1 MTDKEART
9 FTDYGDVIVIYA
21 RDYMNDI
28 EGEKLEDIC
37 ESFLK
42 ERGCS
47 IILDF
52 SSTDI
57 INSIGISI
65 LTGIIEKVRGFG
77 TKVALSGV
85 HGVVYDVLKIVGL
98 TESVPIYE
106 SEEAALKAYGVKE
119 RVIAV

>member
-1 MTDKEART
+1 MDKKTRT
-9 FTDYGDVIVIYA
+9 YADYGDVIVIYA

-28 EGEKLEDIC
+28 EGEKLEEIC

-42 ERGCS
+42 ERGCA

-65 LTGIIEKVRGFG
+65 LTGIIEKVRGLG
-77 TKVALSGV
+77 TKVVLSGV
-85 HGVVYDVLKIVGL
+85 HGVVLDVLKIVGL
-98 TESVPIYE
+98 TESVSIYKT
-106 SEEAALKAYGVKE
+106 EEEALKACGVKG

>member
-1 MTDKEART
+1 MDKEVRT
-9 FTDYGDVIVIYA
+9 FADYGDVIVIYA

-28 EGEKLEDIC
+28 EGEKLEEIC

-42 ERGCS
+42 ERGCA

-77 TKVALSGV
+77 TKVSLSGV

-98 TESVPIYE
+98 TESVPIYDT
-106 SEEAALKAYGVKE
+106 EEEALKAFGVKG
-119 RVIAV
+119 RIRAV